1 MLCDNLH
8 FFNSFSG
15 QLCPMVTS
23 EVEALNAN
31 LSMLEGESEN
41 YLFWVLL
48 HLPSHSGALQVCSA
62 PALPSAS

>member
-1 MLCDNLH
+1 
-8 FFNSFSG
+8 
-15 QLCPMVTS
+15 MVTS